1 MKKLLIGAVLGMWL
15 VLTVL
20 VLAQPP
26 MAVTVQTNSTRVLPS
41 RQVKFYVAVAYASN
55 TVYAQGAYVK
65 IADGQKYMALTG
77 GKSSP
82 TNGVG
87 APPTHRSGAVA
98 DWTNGLSWY
107 AVAPEARNG
116 WVIHN
121 ASTNELWGS
130 LGPSPAEVNKGFIIG
145 AGSDMRST
153 GISPYELG
161 LECSFVG
168 ASTGLLLFQEF

>member
-1 MKKLLIGAVLGMWL
+1 MKRLLIGAVLGMWL
-15 VLTVL
+15 SLTFA
-20 VLAQPP
+20 VLAGPP
-26 MAVTVQTNSTRVLPS
+26 MSVVVQTNSTRVLPS

-65 IADGQKYMALTG
+65 VADGQKYMALTAG
-77 GKSSP
+77 NSSP

-87 APPTHRSGAVA
+87 APPTHRSGAVG

-107 AVAPEARNG
+107 AVYPTARNG

-121 ASTNELWGS
+121 AGTNELWGS
-130 LGPSPAEVNKGFIIG
+130 MGPEPAQVNKGFILG
-145 AGSDMRST
+145 VGSDMRST
-153 GISPYELG
+153 GLSPYELG

-168 ASTGLLLFQEF
+168 ASTQVLTFQEW